1 MSLAL
6 GKTDE
11 NIKEGGLIVR
21 PTSTVGYGAAVG
33 TTMRPT
39 ARCPVGAT
47 AGASVLL
54 AVESS

>member
-39 ARCPVGAT
+39 ARCPVGVT
-47 AGASVLL
+47 AGGFRL
-54 AVESS
+54 ACSRE